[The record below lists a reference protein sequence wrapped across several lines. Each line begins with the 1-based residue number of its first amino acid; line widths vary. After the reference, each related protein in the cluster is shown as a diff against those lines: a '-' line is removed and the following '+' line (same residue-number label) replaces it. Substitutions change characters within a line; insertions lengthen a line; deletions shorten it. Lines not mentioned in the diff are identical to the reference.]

1 MSQKALVVET
11 PKTPFVL
18 KSVPIPKPG
27 PNELLVKVMA
37 TGLNMVDRF
46 VQAHDLLPNMKYP
59 LVLGFDAAGSVEGFG
74 EGVQGYTKGDR
85 VYVFYC
91 FISDAGGMYG
101 GFQQYTIVTVDHLTK
116 ASLTIPS
123 NISYAEAASLPLT
136 FCTTAIPLM
145 AANPIGAGLNPT
157 FDPKVNF
164 NGESALVIGGSTS
177 VGQYAIQLL
186 KYVGYSEIITYASAK
201 HSEYLKSLGATHIID
216 RTDVPLSALPD
227 AVKKVTSSPIKLV
240 HVAFVQAPDVM
251 EIGYACLAHGGQM
264 PTAHPLP
271 TKPKDA
277 DATGRKIYGV
287 YASTKIDPN
296 IEFGKVMWKNLYKLL
311 EEGVIKPNRVENVPN
326 GLAGITDALLRFDGF
341 SVSGVKLVVNP
352 QETP

>member
-1 MSQKALVVET
+1 
-11 PKTPFVL
+11 
-18 KSVPIPKPG
+18 
-27 PNELLVKVMA
+27 MA

-59 LVLGFDAAGSVEGFG
+59 LVLGFDAAGSVEGLG

-85 VYVFYC
+85 VC
-91 FISDAGGMYG
+91 FLSDEGGMYG
-101 GFQQYTIVTVDHLTK
+101 GFQQYTIIAVNHLAK
-116 ASLTIPS
+116 IPS

-145 AANPIGAGLNPT
+145 ASNPIGAGLNPT
-157 FDPKVNF
+157 FDPK
-164 NGESALVIGGSTS
+164 SALVIGGSTS

-186 KYVGYSEIITYASAK
+186 KYVGYSEIITYASDK

-216 RTDVPLSALPD
+216 RTD
-227 AVKKVTSSPIKLV
+227 KVTSSPIKLV
-240 HVAFVQAPDVM
+240 HVAFIQAPDVM

-264 PTAHPLP
+264 PTAHPHP
-271 TKPKDA
+271 TKPEDA

-287 YASTKIDPN
+287 YASTKIEPN

-326 GLAGITDALLRFDGF
+326 GLSGITDALLRFDGL

-352 QETP
+352 QETL